1 LTESLSVP
9 PAFETHPVEFEP
21 AGGQLLKLGMS
32 ITRNIIVAAALA
44 AIALPA
50 GASAA
55 GYNAREYN
63 CVVTQTVKPRPYVD
77 KSFFDY
83 AEPYSDSRPRHI
95 SVGTRT
101 VTYVLADPSKSF
113 TLPVMRT
120 DAHGNVV
127 SEGWAGGMN
136 RWLSVGNG
144 GFMLVND
151 LANGNKAA
159 FSGRCAAGN
168 GMPAVAPPAQQRPPT
183 QQSSTWTVPI
193 QRHGKAIILNG
204 TVNDTLP
211 VRWTLDTGASLS
223 TIPQE
228 MADRLRARVI
238 DTRKFELADG
248 TVITSNIVVIAKLSV
263 GGVVSA
269 SNVHAAVSGYG
280 TDPLLGKNFLDYFGS
295 YEINNRSAQL
305 VLRR

>member
-1 LTESLSVP
+1 
-9 PAFETHPVEFEP
+9 
-21 AGGQLLKLGMS
+21 MS
-32 ITRNIIVAAALA
+32 IIRNIIVAAVA
-44 AIALPA
+44 ATIALPA
-50 GASAA
+50 AASAA
-55 GYNAREYN
+55 DYNARQYN

-113 TLPVMRT
+113 TLPVTRT

-127 SEGWAGGMN
+127 AEGWAGGTN

-144 GFMLVND
+144 RFLLISN

-168 GMPAVAPPAQQRPPT
+168 GMPAMPPPAQRSPPT

-193 QRHGKAIILNG
+193 QRQGKTIILNG
-204 TVNDTLP
+204 TLNDTVP

-228 MADRLRARVI
+228 MADRLGARVV
-238 DTRKFELADG
+238 DTRNFQLADG
-248 TVITSNIVVIAKLSV
+248 RVIKANVVVIAKVSV

-280 TDPLLGKNFLDYFGS
+280 TDPLLGKNFLDFFGS

>member
-1 LTESLSVP
+1 M
-9 PAFETHPVEFEP
+9 ETS
-21 AGGQLLKLGMS
+21 MS
-32 ITRNIIVAAALA
+32 IIRNIIVAAVA
-44 AIALPA
+44 ATVALPA
-50 GASAA
+50 AASAA
-55 GYNAREYN
+55 DYNSRQYN
-63 CVVTQTVKPRPYVD
+63 CVVTQTVKPRLYVNE
-77 KSFFDY
+77 SFFDY

-101 VTYVLADPSKSF
+101 VIYVSADPSKSF
-113 TLPVMRT
+113 TLPVRRT

-127 SEGWAGGMN
+127 AEGWAGGTN

-144 GFMLVND
+144 RFLLISNV
-151 LANGNKAA
+151 ANGHKAA
-159 FSGRCAAGN
+159 FSGRCTAGN
-168 GMPAVAPPAQQRPPT
+168 GTPAMLPPAQQRPPT
-183 QQSSTWTVPI
+183 QQSQQSSTWTVPI
-193 QRHGKAIILNG
+193 QRQGKVIMLNG
-204 TVNDTLP
+204 TLNDTVP

-228 MADRLRARVI
+228 MADRLGARVV
-238 DTRKFELADG
+238 DTRNFQLADG
-248 TVITSNIVVIAKLSV
+248 RVITANVVVIAKVSV

-280 TDPLLGKNFLDYFGS
+280 TDPLLGKNFLDFFGS

>member
-1 LTESLSVP
+1 
-9 PAFETHPVEFEP
+9 
-21 AGGQLLKLGMS
+21 MS
-32 ITRNIIVAAALA
+32 ITRNIIVAAVATT
-44 AIALPA
+44 IALPA
-50 GASAA
+50 VASAA
-55 GYNAREYN
+55 DYNAREYN

-83 AEPYSDSRPRHI
+83 AEPYSDSRRRHI

-101 VTYVLADPSKSF
+101 VTYISPDPATNF
-113 TLPVMRT
+113 TMPVTKM
-120 DAHGNVV
+120 DAYGNVV
-127 SEGWAGGMN
+127 AEGWAGGTN

-144 GFMLVND
+144 RFLLVSN

-168 GMPAVAPPAQQRPPT
+168 GMPAMPPTAQRSPPT

-193 QRHGKAIILNG
+193 QRQGKVIMLNG
-204 TVNDTLP
+204 TLNDTVP

-228 MADRLRARVI
+228 MADRLGARVV
-238 DTRKFELADG
+238 DTRTFQLADG
-248 TVITSNIVVIAKLSV
+248 RIIKANVLVIAKVSL

-269 SNVHAAVSGYG
+269 SNVHVAVSGYG
-280 TDPLLGKNFLDYFGS
+280 TDPLLGKNFLDFFGS